1 VKTTD
6 EVNAIAEEP
15 SFTPIDDSQQPQVL
29 LPPPPPN
36 ETNDLR
42 VKQPGGRRLLPNI
55 KVFWIRGY
63 DPRFIQFKKAVLYM
77 GLGQKES
84 GKSALL
90 ETVACRYPKIIDL
103 FGCYDEI
110 TEVFTKEGWKLFKDI
125 SFQDEIA
132 TLNID
137 SNRVEF
143 HKPTAIQSYDYNGEM
158 IHFGGGKNSRYDL
171 LVTPNHNMVIMVRGC
186 IQEKPEFLKAYQILT
201 YPNNFWSLLPLF
213 LANQFQWN
221 CTHKGTI
228 ELSKEKVVEEKY
240 SGKVYDVTV
249 PNHTLFIRRN
259 GKTAWSGNSRDNE
272 GLAWCRSPFKNSV
285 LFITGDNVDVKSQ
298 WDTKSVSEVKLSD
311 FEKYRVVLSCSAF
324 HSGVEA
330 EFHAMN
336 QIVLTLYRRTH
347 WEHLWFLMVRE
358 ASNFIYSRLKIS
370 PNQTIAKADF
380 LYLLREARHMGYPTG
395 VDTLRWTGMDAD
407 ARGIADYL
415 FIKQVG
421 VIGLPKEL
429 HFLYSYINPPS
440 FMGMKPRIFGLISN
454 RGPLALAHFEYPWWH
469 KEEKEDMLKLL
480 DIKIDAGDVPDY
492 GDQARNTVSDFEH
505 IRLVGLYLEKK
516 SMQKVAKILSRSPAT
531 INKHISE
538 HDAEVAKAGCCSQCK
553 RVRGMHQNTLLVK
566 RGAKYSEPITSFEEF
581 EKTF

>member
-1 VKTTD
+1 M
-6 EVNAIAEEP
+6 
-15 SFTPIDDSQQPQVL
+15 SQQPSVL
-29 LPPPPPN
+29 LPPPPPPD

-42 VKQPGGRRLLPNI
+42 AKQPGGRRPLPNI

-90 ETVACRYPKIIDL
+90 ETVACRYPKVIDL
-103 FGCYDEI
+103 FG
-110 TEVFTKEGWKLFKDI
+110 
-125 SFQDEIA
+125 
-132 TLNID
+132 
-137 SNRVEF
+137 
-143 HKPTAIQSYDYNGEM
+143 
-158 IHFGGGKNSRYDL
+158 
-171 LVTPNHNMVIMVRGC
+171 
-186 IQEKPEFLKAYQILT
+186 
-201 YPNNFWSLLPLF
+201 
-213 LANQFQWN
+213 
-221 CTHKGTI
+221 
-228 ELSKEKVVEEKY
+228 
-240 SGKVYDVTV
+240 
-249 PNHTLFIRRN
+249 
-259 GKTAWSGNSRDNE
+259 SRDCE

-285 LFITGDNVDVKSQ
+285 LFIVGDNVDVKSQ

-330 EFHAMN
+330 EFQAMN
-336 QIVLTLYRRTH
+336 QIVLTLYRRMH
-347 WEHLWFLMVRE
+347 WEYLWFLMVRE

-415 FIKQVG
+415 FIKRVG
-421 VIGLPKEL
+421 VTGLPKEL
-429 HFLYSYINPPS
+429 HFLYAYINPSS
-440 FMGMKPRIFGLISN
+440 FMGMKPRIFTLISN
-454 RGPLALAHFEYPWWH
+454 RGPLALGHFDYPWWH

-480 DIKIDAGDVPDY
+480 DIKIDAGDVPEY

-505 IRLVGLYLEKK
+505 IRLVGLYLEVK

-538 HDAEVAKAGCCSQCK
+538 HDAEVAKTGCCSQCK

-566 RGAKYSEPITSFEEF
+566 RGAHYSEPITSFEEF

>member
-1 VKTTD
+1 MLRQ
-6 EVNAIAEEP
+6 P
-15 SFTPIDDSQQPQVL
+15 SDYLFLPP
-29 LPPPPPN
+29 LPPPPD
-36 ETNDLR
+36 ETNDLH
-42 VKQPGGRRLLPNI
+42 VKQPGRRLLPNI

-103 FGCYDEI
+103 FG
-110 TEVFTKEGWKLFKDI
+110 
-125 SFQDEIA
+125 
-132 TLNID
+132 
-137 SNRVEF
+137 
-143 HKPTAIQSYDYNGEM
+143 
-158 IHFGGGKNSRYDL
+158 
-171 LVTPNHNMVIMVRGC
+171 
-186 IQEKPEFLKAYQILT
+186 
-201 YPNNFWSLLPLF
+201 
-213 LANQFQWN
+213 
-221 CTHKGTI
+221 
-228 ELSKEKVVEEKY
+228 
-240 SGKVYDVTV
+240 
-249 PNHTLFIRRN
+249 
-259 GKTAWSGNSRDNE
+259 SRDNE

-285 LFITGDNVDVKSQ
+285 LFVTGDNVDVKSQ

-336 QIVLTLYRRTH
+336 EIVLTLYRRTH
-347 WEHLWFLMVRE
+347 WEHLWFLMIRE

-370 PNQTIAKADF
+370 SNQTIAKADF

-454 RGPLALAHFEYPWWH
+454 RGPLALGHFEYPWWH

-480 DIKIDAGDVPDY
+480 DIKIEAGDVPNY
-492 GDQARNTVSDFEH
+492 GNAARDTLSDFEH
-505 IRLVGLYLEKK
+505 IRLVGLYLEVK
-516 SMQKVAKILSRSPAT
+516 SMQKVGKILSRSPAT
-531 INKHISE
+531 INKHIKE
-538 HDAEVAKAGCCSQCK
+538 HDEEVAKAGCCSKCK

-581 EKTF
+581 AKTF

>member
-1 VKTTD
+1 
-6 EVNAIAEEP
+6 
-15 SFTPIDDSQQPQVL
+15 
-29 LPPPPPN
+29 
-36 ETNDLR
+36 
-42 VKQPGGRRLLPNI
+42 
-55 KVFWIRGY
+55 
-63 DPRFIQFKKAVLYM
+63 M

-110 TEVFTKEGWKLFKDI
+110 TEVFTRDGWKFFKDI
-125 SFQDEIA
+125 TFQDKIV
-132 TLNID
+132 TLNRDRI
-137 SNRVEF
+137 EF
-143 HKPTAIQSYDYNGEM
+143 HKPIAIQCYDYDGQM
-158 IHFGGGKNSRYDL
+158 IHFGGGKDSKYDL
-171 LVTPNHNMVIMVRGC
+171 LVTPNNNMLVKLTTI
-186 IQEKPEFLKAYQILT
+186 KP
-201 YPNNFWSLLPLF
+201 YPNMGYILVEAQTIFDYTKDHSGHMPYYLLTDSDHECQI
-213 LANQFQWN
+213 NR
-221 CTHKGTI
+221 H
-228 ELSKEKVVEEKY
+228 ELTSEQYK
-240 SGKVYDVTV
+240 GKVYDTTV
-249 PNHTLFIRRN
+249 PNHTLFVRRN

-454 RGPLALAHFEYPWWH
+454 RGPLALGHFDYPWWH

-492 GDQARNTVSDFEH
+492 GNQARNTVSDFEH
-505 IRLVGLYLEKK
+505 IRLVEMYLEVK
-516 SMQKVAKILSRSPAT
+516 SMQKVAKMLSRSPAT
-531 INKHISE
+531 VNKHISE
-538 HDAEVAKAGCCSQCK
+538 HDAEVAKTGCCSQCK

-566 RGAKYSEPITSFEEF
+566 RGAHYSEPITSFEEF
-581 EKTF
+581 AKTF